1 MRLIDGDELAKNF
14 YVPSNELF
22 YAGTVLDYIK
32 EAPTVDAEPVRHGKW
47 KGWHGDKLVGVTDDD
62 KDVYRHY
69 HYYECSEC
77 YRKTAVKSNYCP
89 NCGCEMVGE

>member
-32 EAPTVDAEPVRHGKW
+32 EAPTVDAEPLRHGKW
-47 KGWHGDKLVGVTDDD
+47 IFNRERYSW
-62 KDVYRHY
+62 
-69 HYYECSEC
+69 ECSEC
-77 YRKTAVKSNYCP
+77 QCQTGSIFEESKSKFCK
-89 NCGCEMVGE
+89 NCGAKMDGE

>member
-32 EAPTVDAEPVRHGKW
+32 EAPTVDAEPLRHGKW
-47 KGWHGDKLVGVTDDD
+47 ILYPDNQSKVVEADD
-62 KDVYRHY
+62 
-69 HYYECSEC
+69 CSVCGAQWIFGEK
-77 YRKTAVKSNYCP
+77 YDYCP
-89 NCGCEMVGE
+89 SCGAKMDGE

>member
-32 EAPTVDAEPVRHGKW
+32 EAPTVDAVPVVRCGKW
-47 KGWHGDKLVGVTDDD
+47 IFNRERYSW
-62 KDVYRHY
+62 
-69 HYYECSEC
+69 ECSEC
-77 YRKTAVKSNYCP
+77 QCQTGSIFEESKSKFCK
-89 NCGCEMVGE
+89 NCGCEMVGD